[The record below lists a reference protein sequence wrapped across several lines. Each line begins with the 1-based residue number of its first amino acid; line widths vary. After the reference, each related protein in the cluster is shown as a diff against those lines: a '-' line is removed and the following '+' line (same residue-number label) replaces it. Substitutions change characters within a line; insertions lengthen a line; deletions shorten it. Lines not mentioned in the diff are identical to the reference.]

1 MPDRRRVGW
10 TDGQMDGC
18 HGQMEEED
26 GGGERQMRSRH
37 FGRVSNEKFKSINYL
52 NNLLP

>member
-37 FGRVSNEKFKSINYL
+37 FGRVSNEKFKSTNYL

>member
-1 MPDRRRVGW
+1 MDVMDRWRRR
-10 TDGQMDGC
+10 
-18 HGQMEEED
+18 MEEED

>member
-1 MPDRRRVGW
+1 MTAAIRRIDQQVPDRRRVGW

-26 GGGERQMRSRH
+26 GGGGWRRRETDE
-37 FGRVSNEKFKSINYL
+37 V
-52 NNLLP
+52 